1 MNPQKIPPKT
11 AHLSPALEPL
21 QDPSTSAPGRLLRH
35 GQTWATER
43 FLMGYV
49 GLSETYG
56 LKQFRYVYIY
66 IIVYIY
72 IYTVSFFLIAIECGI
87 PHVLGKPK

>member
-1 MNPQKIPPKT
+1 MNPHKIPPKK

-43 FLMGYV
+43 LLMGYV
-49 GLSETYG
+49 GLSEKYG

-66 IIVYIY
+66 IYIIY
-72 IYTVSFFLIAIECGI
+72 IYLYIYCIILFE
-87 PHVLGKPK
+87 